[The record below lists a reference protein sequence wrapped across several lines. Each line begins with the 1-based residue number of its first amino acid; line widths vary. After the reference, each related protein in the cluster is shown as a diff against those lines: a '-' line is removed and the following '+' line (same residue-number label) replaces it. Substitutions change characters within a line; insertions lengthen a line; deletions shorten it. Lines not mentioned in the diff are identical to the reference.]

1 VLDLF
6 GITEEALLASIAAA
20 DQPTKKWALA
30 KARQLKID
38 GKITEDM
45 SKTEIADLLK
55 EASKEDAKAGKLKKQ
70 LKIEYIRNQL
80 VTWGVWPIRSLK

>member
-1 VLDLF
+1 MLDLF

-45 SKTEIADLLK
+45 SKTEIADLLEK
-55 EASKEDAKAGKLKKQ
+55 ASKEDAKAGKLKKP
-70 LKIEYIRNQL
+70 LTSEYIRNQL